1 MLNDQEF
8 MRQAL
13 AEAQLAAREDE
24 VPVGAVLVTLDGAV
38 LARAH
43 NHTIARCDPTG
54 HAEII
59 ALREA
64 SQAVGNFRLLNTTIY
79 VTIEPCIMCVGALLQ
94 ARVARIVF
102 GAWDPKWGGA
112 GSLYNLADDARLN
125 HTISVQGGV
134 LEEECRTVMQD
145 FFGSKRG

>member
-1 MLNDQEF
+1 MWNDNTF

-13 AEAQLAAREDE
+13 EEARLAAREDE
-24 VPVGAVLVTLDGAV
+24 VPIGAVVVAHDGAV
-38 LARAH
+38 LARAR
-43 NHTIARCDPTG
+43 NQTIARCDPTG

-64 SQAVGNFRLLNTTIY
+64 SQAVGNFRLLNTAIY

-134 LEEECRTVMQD
+134 LEEECRAVMQD
-145 FFGSKRG
+145 FFRSKRG